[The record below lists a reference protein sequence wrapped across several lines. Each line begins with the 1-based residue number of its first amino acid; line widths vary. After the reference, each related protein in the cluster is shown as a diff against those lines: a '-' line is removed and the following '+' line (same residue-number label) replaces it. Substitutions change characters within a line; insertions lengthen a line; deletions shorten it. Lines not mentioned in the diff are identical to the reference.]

1 MLYNKVTFKS
11 PYFLV
16 SLQTA
21 VLRDLIEGS
30 FMDKLKNNL
39 YFDFSY
45 RRFPDIRP
53 LECSYTEYKPSQTE
67 SFASDGNAVLLIV
80 SDGKGVATQADRR
93 HTVTR
98 GKGILVTGSTAV
110 NVKADSIEPITL
122 IYIKIGGDSVKQLV
136 AMIEK
141 RDSGSFLDFG
151 NNGKIPDSARD
162 LIMECSKPYSSDYG
176 LMLSFYDFINSIYEH
191 YMEKKIPT
199 KNVYMTRAV
208 EYIKQNYNKSLS
220 VESIA
225 NMLGIERSYLS
236 RLFRTYKNK
245 STQNYI
251 IDYRMRQAKRM
262 FEEED
267 MNVSQVCAAVG
278 YTNIYCFSRIFKS
291 RVGMPPKEYMERCR
305 RHEI

>member
-1 MLYNKVTFKS
+1 
-11 PYFLV
+11 
-16 SLQTA
+16 
-21 VLRDLIEGS
+21 
-30 FMDKLKNNL
+30 MDKLKNNL
-39 YFDFSY
+39 NFNFSDH
-45 RRFPDIRP
+45 RFPDIR
-53 LECSYTEYKPSQTE
+53 LEECSYNEYKPSQTD
-67 SFASDGNAVLLIV
+67 SFASSKGAMFLIV
-80 SDGKGVATQADRR
+80 CDGKGVVSESDRR

-98 GKGILVTGSTAV
+98 GQGVLVTGGVTVSI
-110 NVKADSIEPITL
+110 KADSIEPPTL
-122 IYIKIGGDSVKQLV
+122 ICIKIGGDTVKTLISL
-136 AMIEK
+136 IEK
-141 RDSGSFLDFG
+141 RENGIMLDFG

-162 LIMECSKPYSSDYG
+162 MITECAKTYSSDYG
-176 LMLSFYDFINSIYEH
+176 ILLSFYDLVNSIHEH
-191 YMEKKIPT
+191 YMDKKIPT
-199 KNVYMTRAV
+199 KNIYMTRAV
-208 EYIKQNYNKSLS
+208 EYIKQNYNKNLS

-236 RLFRTYKNK
+236 RLFKTYKNK

-305 RHEI
+305 RHGT